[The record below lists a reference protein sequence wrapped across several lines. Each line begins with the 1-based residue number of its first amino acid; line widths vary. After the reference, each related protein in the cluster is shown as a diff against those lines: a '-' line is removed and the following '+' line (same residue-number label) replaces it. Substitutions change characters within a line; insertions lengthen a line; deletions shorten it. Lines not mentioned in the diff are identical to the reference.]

1 MKKTTKK
8 RMSSKPKPVSKAQA
22 KKDTDALSKKLR
34 SGSPIQR
41 RKARN
46 RSALERAMKARKGK

>member
-1 MKKTTKK
+1 MRKTTKK

-22 KKDTDALSKKLR
+22 KRDTDALSKKLR
-34 SGSPIQR
+34 SGSAIQR

-46 RSALERAMKARKGK
+46 RSALDAARKARSGK